1 MQVQYSLHKTDLGPP
16 EMLDVASLPIPA
28 PLEMTRHSRS
38 SVLITLSYGAI
49 DQQFNVNYRT
59 DWSERNFQ
67 LAITTAKLIKNA
79 LPLIVLPYLSEERL
93 ITLEREQISGLDLCG
108 NGLIIVPGQWLV
120 RSTGQPNRFRIEQS
134 LRNAFAGKA
143 SLVGRVLLRE
153 PIFRRLEDLQREIE
167 RRGGQ
172 LSQALV
178 SRTVARLEQEVIVG
192 PDSGNRVR
200 LLQADRLLDQ
210 LARAWTARRS
220 KVIWRGRISM
230 PTAEFLPKLFE
241 AAANQQIQSI
251 MTGLGSASHYTGI
264 SMEDTVYIYTD
275 QPEALLRG
283 LPTTVDERFANL
295 ELRQAPDS
303 SVYFDADIDQRS
315 IRWASPVQTCLEML
329 SGDARL
335 YDSAQPLRER
345 LIREGQTMR
354 EVLV

>member
-1 MQVQYSLHKTDLGPP
+1 MQVQYSLHKIDLEPP
-16 EMLDVASLPIPA
+16 EMLDVMTLPIPA
-28 PLEMTRHSRS
+28 PLQMTSRDWIR
-38 SVLITLSYGAI
+38 ITLTYGDTSHRFI
-49 DQQFNVNYRT
+49 PNYRP
-59 DWSERNFQ
+59 DWSQRNFEIA
-67 LAITTAKLIKNA
+67 LTSAKQVTGD
-79 LPLIVLPYLSEERL
+79 LPLMVLPYLSPERL
-93 ITLEREQISGLDLCG
+93 EVLEREQISGFDLCG

-134 LRNAFAGKA
+134 LRNPFAGKA
-143 SLVGRVLLRE
+143 SLVGRVLLRQ
-153 PIFRRLEDLQREIE
+153 PVFRRLEDLQREIE

-220 KVIWRGRISM
+220 KVIWRGRVSLL
-230 PTAEFLPKLFE
+230 TTEFLAKLFA
-241 AAANQQIQSI
+241 AAANQEIQAI

-264 SMEDTVYIYTD
+264 SMEDTAYIYTD

-283 LPTTVDERFANL
+283 LPTTPDARFANL
-295 ELRQAPDS
+295 ELRQAPDP
-303 SVYFDADIDQRS
+303 SVYFDADIDQRG

-345 LIREGQTMR
+345 LIREGQDNR
-354 EVLV
+354 EVLA